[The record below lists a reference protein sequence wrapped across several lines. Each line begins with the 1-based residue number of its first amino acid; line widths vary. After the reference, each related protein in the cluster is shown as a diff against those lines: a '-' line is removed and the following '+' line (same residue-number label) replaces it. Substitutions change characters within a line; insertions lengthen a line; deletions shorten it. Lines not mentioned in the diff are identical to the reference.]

1 MLLVLVK
8 KEILNNLLS
17 FRFAVT
23 FLLLFLLLGG
33 SVLMMALNYEKQ
45 VRDYTNAV
53 TAYRER
59 VEQMRDSEEFE
70 IFGVTNRRKPNALSI
85 FAMGLEPDLSRAVT
99 ISQWQG
105 TEVGGNPYANPLF
118 VLFSAPDVTHVLN
131 IVVSLLAILFV
142 FDAVSGEKEEETLK
156 LMLSNPVPR
165 DLILISKCVGGF
177 VCLSAPFLI
186 SLGVGLLVAY
196 TTTSIVFTPDEWL
209 RIAVFTVVSL
219 VYISAFLML
228 GLFISSCAQRSGTSL
243 MMSLLAWVIL
253 VLAIPNLVPVVV
265 RQIVPLPSSA
275 AIAGERMVMEGEEW
289 RRAQQEMRRVSTR
302 EERRKIYH
310 ETIETVRKRWN
321 TMREKYENRLVQQAS
336 LSMIASRISPS
347 ACFTYAATALTQTGV
362 DAYTKFVRYIYGDFQ
377 TQFENSVPEL
387 RKPGQSQ
394 RVTGPGVD
402 VEKLPQFS
410 PMNETVERSLKRSLL
425 DVGLLCGYTVLFF
438 LGGFVRFLR
447 YDVK

>member
-1 MLLVLVK
+1 
-8 KEILNNLLS
+8 
-17 FRFAVT
+17 
-23 FLLLFLLLGG
+23 
-33 SVLMMALNYEKQ
+33 
-45 VRDYTNAV
+45 
-53 TAYRER
+53 
-59 VEQMRDSEEFE
+59 
-70 IFGVTNRRKPNALSI
+70 
-85 FAMGLEPDLSRAVT
+85 
-99 ISQWQG
+99 
-105 TEVGGNPYANPLF
+105 
-118 VLFSAPDVTHVLN
+118 
-131 IVVSLLAILFV
+131 
-142 FDAVSGEKEEETLK
+142 
-156 LMLSNPVPR
+156 
-165 DLILISKCVGGF
+165 
-177 VCLSAPFLI
+177 
-186 SLGVGLLVAY
+186 
-196 TTTSIVFTPDEWL
+196 
-209 RIAVFTVVSL
+209 
-219 VYISAFLML
+219 
-228 GLFISSCAQRSGTSL
+228 
-243 MMSLLAWVIL
+243 
-253 VLAIPNLVPVVV
+253 
-265 RQIVPLPSSA
+265 
-275 AIAGERMVMEGEEW
+275 MEGEEW